1 LFVFRL
7 ENVGNAI
14 PGDTLTVAG
23 NGSSGLEGAAAG
35 SSWAATIPVNRRQA
49 ARPIRISRQAACNI
63 WANLQGSNMLFSF
76 PSLPQIGHTKEFLE
90 RTAIVSKTEDE
101 GYWQK

>member
-1 LFVFRL
+1 
-7 ENVGNAI
+7 
-14 PGDTLTVAG
+14 
-23 NGSSGLEGAAAG
+23 
-35 SSWAATIPVNRRQA
+35 
-49 ARPIRISRQAACNI
+49 
-63 WANLQGSNMLFSF
+63 MLFSF